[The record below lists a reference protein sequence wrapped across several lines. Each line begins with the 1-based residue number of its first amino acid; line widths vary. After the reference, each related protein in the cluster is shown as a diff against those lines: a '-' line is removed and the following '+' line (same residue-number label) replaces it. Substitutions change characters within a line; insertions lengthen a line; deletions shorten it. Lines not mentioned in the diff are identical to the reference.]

1 MGNYTATDICM
12 AGQRPE
18 NKRKILSD
26 CCFHVRVNQYHKISH
41 IKM

>member
-26 CCFHVRVNQYHKISH
+26 CCFHVRVNQYHKIAH